1 MVCLQEIQFNMS
13 KFIEFIAPEGDFPV
27 EKTVVAL
34 GVFDGVHPGH
44 RLVIQR
50 ARELAEQLSARTAA
64 LTFIPHPRQVL
75 PGGNSVKLLIPEEL
89 RVKKLLASGAERVGK
104 INFSPEIAGWE
115 AGYFLAQ
122 LQSCGL
128 FQLAGICVGSCWR
141 FGKNGS
147 GGREL
152 LEEFCFQ
159 NGIAFIPVP
168 EVVKDGQLISSSL
181 IRQLISEGKL
191 ADLERLT
198 GEKAELSG
206 SVVSGMH
213 LAGRELAAPTAN
225 LQVEYGVLPPDGV
238 YSGSVDID
246 GRDFPA
252 VLNIGKAPTYNVSQR
267 RVEIH
272 LIGFEGNL
280 YDRKLTVRLK
290 KFLREICCFS
300 SPVELRGQIARDI
313 ADAVNSFA
321 D

>member
-44 RLVIQR
+44 RLVIQQ
-50 ARELAEQLSARTAA
+50 ARGLAERLSARTAA

-75 PGGNSVKLLIPEEL
+75 PGGKSVKLLIPEEL

-104 INFSPEIAGWE
+104 INFSREIAGWD
-115 AGYFLAQ
+115 AGYFLSQ
-122 LQSCGL
+122 LQSCGA

-141 FGKNGS
+141 FGKDGS
-147 GGREL
+147 GGRDL
-152 LEEFCFQ
+152 LEEFCSQ

-181 IRQLISEGKL
+181 IRQLISEGKF

-198 GEKAELSG
+198 GEKAELAG
-206 SVVSGMH
+206 TVVSGMQ
-213 LAGRELAAPTAN
+213 LAGRELDAPTAN
-225 LQVEYGVLPPDGV
+225 LLVEYGILPPDGV
-238 YSGSVDID
+238 YSGSVAVD

-290 KFLREICCFS
+290 KFLREIRCFS

-313 ADAVNSFA
+313 ADAVNSFTE
-321 D
+321 